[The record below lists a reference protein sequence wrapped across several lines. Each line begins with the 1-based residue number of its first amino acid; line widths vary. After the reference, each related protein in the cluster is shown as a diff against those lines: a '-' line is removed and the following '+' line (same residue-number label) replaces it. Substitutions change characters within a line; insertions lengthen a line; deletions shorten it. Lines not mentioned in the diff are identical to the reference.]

1 MANPVFNPKRLPDLG
16 SDHKAASGISG
27 VELDRFF
34 RMSRFIYID
43 ESGISYLEPV
53 IVVAGVIAGLEEKA
67 WGLEQVVDMTE
78 AYWARENKY

>member
-1 MANPVFNPKRLPDLG
+1 
-16 SDHKAASGISG
+16 
-27 VELDRFF
+27 
-34 RMSRFIYID
+34 MSRFIYID

-53 IVVAGVIAGLEEKA
+53 IVVAGVIAGLEEKT